1 MNAAMSTPDGFVK
14 EVWKKIPG
22 TVKAAFF
29 GAVVIGLMTHIYEF
43 TNKLY
48 NYDELINTPAGYGTG
63 AESGRWFLRI
73 LGDIFGAQFGNYSL
87 PFINGMLSVLLLS
100 LSAALIADMFR
111 MESRFFA
118 VMLGGFC
125 VSFPAVTSTFM
136 FMYTAVYYSV
146 ALFFSV
152 LAAWLMVR
160 FPKKIV
166 LNIVAVVLIACSLGI
181 YQAYFPN
188 TVCLLVMSIIFI
200 CAFSGE
206 KKTWKDVFFLALRY
220 VLVLALGM
228 ILYFILHKVLVATW
242 GLEINSYQGLDSMGQ
257 TNLTEILLAMKNSYR
272 DFINLFRGDVMCL
285 NPTTYVRRCYFF
297 VMASWGIGAL
307 CLLFGE
313 KGCKVKKVFMVLGFL
328 VFPIAVYLI
337 YMMTPNGWVY
347 TLMAYSVV
355 FVSVFTL
362 VWADKFRLSFD
373 KKEIV
378 RKGTQWIAALTSVI
392 MIAVYIWYGNGCYMS
407 LEYTKYHD
415 MAYFQTMVTQIK
427 SLEGYNDE
435 LALALVGNEINDATN
450 NMGSLVGGT
459 FGLGGKTETNIN
471 AYSRNYIITKFLG
484 FAPRFCEYEEIKS
497 IMETEEFQEMP
508 CYPDD
513 GAIKII
519 DGVIVVKCME

>member
-1 MNAAMSTPDGFVK
+1 MNAAMSTPDGFVR
-14 EVWKKIPG
+14 EVWKKIPD

-29 GAVVIGLMTHIYEF
+29 GAIVIGLMTHIYEF

-48 NYDELINTPAGYGTG
+48 NYDELMNTPNGYGTG

-73 LGDIFGAQFGNYSL
+73 LGDLFGAQFGNYSL
-87 PFINGMLSVLLLS
+87 PFVNGMLSVLLLS
-100 LSAALIADMFR
+100 VSAALIAGMFQ
-111 MESRFFA
+111 MESKFFA
-118 VMLGGFC
+118 AALGGLF

-136 FMYTAVYYSV
+136 FMYTAVYYSIAV
-146 ALFFSV
+146 LFSV

-160 FPKKIV
+160 YPKKIV
-166 LNIVAVVLIACSLGI
+166 LNILAVVLIACSLGI

-200 CAFSGE
+200 CAFSKE
-206 KKTWKDVFFLALRY
+206 ERTWKDVFFLALRY
-220 VLVLALGM
+220 VLVLSLGM
-228 ILYFILHKVLVATW
+228 ILYFILHKVLVAAW
-242 GLEINSYQGLDSMGQ
+242 GLQINSYQGLDSMGQ
-257 TNLTEILLAMKNSYR
+257 TSVSEVLSAIKGSYL
-272 DFINLFRGDVMCL
+272 DFINLFRSDVMCL
-285 NPTTYVRRCYFF
+285 NPTTYVRRSYFF
-297 VMASWGIGAL
+297 MMASWGIGAL

-313 KGCKVKKVFMVLGFL
+313 KGCKVKKVFLVLGFL

-337 YMMTPNGWVY
+337 YVMTPNGWVY

-355 FVSVFTL
+355 FVSIFTL
-362 VWADKFRLSFD
+362 VWADKFHVSFD

-435 LALALVGNEINDATN
+435 LPLALVGNEINDATN

-484 FAPRFCEYEEIKS
+484 FAPRFCGYEEIVEL
-497 IMETEEFQEMP
+497 MENEEVQAMP

-513 GAIKII
+513 GSVKIV